1 MNYSLIYNDVELK
14 YRSYSKYVKKVYL
27 SCKELLDDPRLNQHI
42 SIILI
47 NQDEMH
53 HMNKM
58 YRNLDRPTDVLTFVD
73 DLDDENLGDI
83 FINVS
88 AMESQAKEYGHSKR
102 REFSFLVTHGILHL
116 LGFDHHSE
124 KEEKEMFELQ
134 ERILIHS
141 GATR

>member
-14 YRSYSKYVKKVYL
+14 YRSYAKYVKKVYT
-27 SCKELLDDPRLNQHI
+27 SCKEVLDDPRLQKHI

-58 YRNLDRPTDVLTFVD
+58 YRQIDRPTDVLTFVD

-83 FINVS
+83 FINVN
-88 AMESQAKEYGHSKR
+88 AMESQAQDYGHSKK

-116 LGFDHHSE
+116 LGYDHHSE
-124 KEEKEMFELQ
+124 QEEKEMFELQ